1 VKKNQVVINMAEI
14 KTASRVMQQIR
25 AEADER
31 PNDWGWELPWED
43 FAVAASVLTPQS
55 YGGRIAKRLASELG
69 LSTTDDKDRGD
80 YASFKKDYFEV
91 KGSMITS
98 SNGMINLVQIRPWH
112 DVNYII
118 YCFDIRNI
126 NSVSAEFFYLTKSE
140 MENEMIKCGTASA
153 HGTTVA
159 NSNNTNRELALRL
172 DIGSSHHTRWET
184 DYSISV
190 QDLELLLK

>member
-1 VKKNQVVINMAEI
+1 MTEI

-25 AEADER
+25 AQSEEHK
-31 PNDWGWELPWED
+31 NDWGWRLSWDE

-55 YGGRIAKRLASELG
+55 YGGRIAKRLANELG
-69 LSTTDDKDRGD
+69 LLSTDDKDRGD
-80 YASFKKDYFEV
+80 YVSLKKDYFEV

-98 SNGMINLVQIRPWH
+98 SNGLINLVQIRPWQ
-112 DVNYII
+112 DVNYIV

-126 NSVSAEFFYLTKSE
+126 NNVSTEFFYLNKNEMKSE
-140 MENEMIKCGTASA
+140 MLKCGTASA
-153 HGTTVA
+153 HGTANA

-172 DIGSSHHTRWET
+172 DIESSHYTRWMT
-184 DYSISV
+184 NYSISL